1 MSLLGVWTHH
11 RGAWQVLVEGAEVK
25 GIQAGETDAE
35 RVLPQHAGAVRV

>member
-25 GIQAGETDAE
+25 GVQAGEAGAE
-35 RVLPQHAGAVRV
+35 RVLAQHAGVVRV